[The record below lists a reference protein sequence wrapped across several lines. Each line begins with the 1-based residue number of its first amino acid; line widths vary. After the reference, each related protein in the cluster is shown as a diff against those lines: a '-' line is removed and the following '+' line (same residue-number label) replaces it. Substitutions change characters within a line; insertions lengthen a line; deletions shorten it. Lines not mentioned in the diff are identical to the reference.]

1 MNKVTN
7 FTKRQKD
14 IIDVSI
20 KIIAKK
26 GIQHLT
32 IKNISKSLG
41 ISEPAIYRHFE
52 SKLDILL
59 AILLNFKIKMQN
71 SIDHIQ
77 ALGKSPVE
85 QIEVMFFS
93 HFKEFVNNPALAAV
107 IFSEEIFQNDKR
119 LAREVKSIMKLS
131 HDFIT
136 SLIQEGQQSHMIRN
150 DIPQEQL
157 SLIILGALRLIVT
170 RWQLSNTAFDLEKEG
185 RKPRGQFGRAEG
197 EEKIVLCPGHLV
209 T

>member
-1 MNKVTN
+1 MNIVPN
-7 FTKRQKD
+7 FTKRQKE

-52 SKLDILL
+52 SKLEILL
-59 AILLNFKIKMQN
+59 AILLDFKIRMKN

-77 ALGKSPVE
+77 ASGKSSVE
-85 QIEVMFFS
+85 QIEVMLFS
-93 HFKEFVNNPALAAV
+93 HFREFVKNPALAAV
-107 IFSEEIFQNDKR
+107 IFSEEIFQNDKS
-119 LAREVKSIMKLS
+119 LAMEVKSSMKLS
-131 HDFIT
+131 QDFIA
-136 SLIQEGQQSHMIRN
+136 SLIQEGQQAHMIRV

-170 RWQLSNTAFDLEKEG
+170 RWRLSDTAFDLEKEG
-185 RKPRGQFGRAEG
+185 HKLWMSIKKLIYPVNSN
-197 EEKIVLCPGHLV
+197 IS
-209 T
+209 

>member
-52 SKLDILL
+52 CKLDILL

-185 RKPRGQFGRAEG
+185 RNLWTSIKKLTYPVNS
-197 EEKIVLCPGHLV
+197 KIS
-209 T
+209 

>member
-59 AILLNFKIKMQN
+59 AILLDFKIKMQN

-77 ALGKSPVE
+77 ALGKTSVE

-93 HFKEFVNNPALAAV
+93 HFREFVNNPALAAV

-119 LAREVKSIMKLS
+119 LARQVKSIMKLS
-131 HDFIT
+131 QDFIT
-136 SLIQEGQQSHMIRN
+136 SLIQEGQQIHMIRD
-150 DIPQEQL
+150 DIPHEQL

-170 RWQLSNTAFDLEKEG
+170 RWRLSDTAFDLEKEG
-185 RKPRGQFGRAEG
+185 RNLWISIKKLIYPV
-197 EEKIVLCPGHLV
+197 ISNIS
-209 T
+209 

>member
-1 MNKVTN
+1 VNKVPD

-59 AILLNFKIKMQN
+59 AILLNFKIKMRN

-85 QIEVMFFS
+85 QIEVMLFS

-131 HDFIT
+131 QDFIT
-136 SLIQEGQQSHMIRN
+136 SLIQEGQQSHMIRD

-170 RWQLSNTAFDLEKEG
+170 RWQLSDTAFDLEKEG
-185 RKPRGQFGRAEG
+185 QNLWMSIKKLIYPVNSN
-197 EEKIVLCPGHLV
+197 IS
-209 T
+209 

>member
-1 MNKVTN
+1 MNKVAN

-59 AILLNFKIKMQN
+59 SILLDFKIRMKN
-71 SIDHIQ
+71 SIDQIQ
-77 ALGKSPVE
+77 AQGKSSVE
-85 QIEVMFFS
+85 QIEVMLFS
-93 HFKEFVNNPALAAV
+93 HFREFVNNPTLAAV

-119 LAREVKSIMKLS
+119 LAREVKSIMKLNQ
-131 HDFIT
+131 DFIT
-136 SLIQEGQQSHMIRN
+136 SLIQEGQQTHMIRD
-150 DIPQEQL
+150 DIPHEQL

-170 RWQLSNTAFDLEKEG
+170 RWRLSDTAFDLEKEG
-185 RKPRGQFGRAEG
+185 RYLWISIKKLIYPVNSN
-197 EEKIVLCPGHLV
+197 IS
-209 T
+209 

>member
-59 AILLNFKIKMQN
+59 AILLDFKIKMQN

-77 ALGKSPVE
+77 ALGKTSVE

-93 HFKEFVNNPALAAV
+93 HFREFVNNPALAAV

-119 LAREVKSIMKLS
+119 LARQVKSIMKLS
-131 HDFIT
+131 QDFIT
-136 SLIQEGQQSHMIRN
+136 SLIQEGQQTHMVRD
-150 DIPQEQL
+150 DIPHEQL

-170 RWQLSNTAFDLEKEG
+170 RWRLSDTAFDLEKEG
-185 RKPRGQFGRAEG
+185 HNLWKSIKKLIYPVNSN
-197 EEKIVLCPGHLV
+197 IL
-209 T
+209 

>member
-20 KIIAKK
+20 KIIAKN

-59 AILLNFKIKMQN
+59 AILLDFKIKMQN

-77 ALGKSPVE
+77 ALGKTSVE

-93 HFKEFVNNPALAAV
+93 HFREFVNNPALAAV

-119 LAREVKSIMKLS
+119 LARQVKSIMKLS
-131 HDFIT
+131 QDFIT
-136 SLIQEGQQSHMIRN
+136 SLIQEGQQTHMVRD
-150 DIPQEQL
+150 DIPHEQL

-170 RWQLSNTAFDLEKEG
+170 RWRLSDTAFDLEKEG
-185 RKPRGQFGRAEG
+185 HNLWKSIKKLIYPVNSN
-197 EEKIVLCPGHLV
+197 IL
-209 T
+209 

>member
-1 MNKVTN
+1 MNIVPN
-7 FTKRQKD
+7 FTKRQKE

-52 SKLDILL
+52 SKLEILL
-59 AILLNFKIKMQN
+59 AILLDFKIRMKN

-77 ALGKSPVE
+77 ASGKSSVE
-85 QIEVMFFS
+85 QIEVMLFS
-93 HFKEFVNNPALAAV
+93 HFREFVKNPALAAV
-107 IFSEEIFQNDKR
+107 IFSEEIFQNDKS
-119 LAREVKSIMKLS
+119 LAMEVKSSMKLS
-131 HDFIT
+131 QDFIA
-136 SLIQEGQQSHMIRN
+136 SLIQEGQQAHMIRV

-170 RWQLSNTAFDLEKEG
+170 RWRLSDTAFDLEKEG
-185 RKPRGQFGRAEG
+185 HNLWMSIKKLIYPVNSN
-197 EEKIVLCPGHLV
+197 IS
-209 T
+209 

>member
-1 MNKVTN
+1 MPD

-59 AILLNFKIKMQN
+59 AILLNFKIKMRN

-85 QIEVMFFS
+85 QIEVMLFS

-131 HDFIT
+131 QDFIT
-136 SLIQEGQQSHMIRN
+136 SLIQEGQQSHMIRD

-170 RWQLSNTAFDLEKEG
+170 RWQLSDTAFDLEKEG
-185 RKPRGQFGRAEG
+185 QNLWMSIKKLIYPVNSN
-197 EEKIVLCPGHLV
+197 IS
-209 T
+209 